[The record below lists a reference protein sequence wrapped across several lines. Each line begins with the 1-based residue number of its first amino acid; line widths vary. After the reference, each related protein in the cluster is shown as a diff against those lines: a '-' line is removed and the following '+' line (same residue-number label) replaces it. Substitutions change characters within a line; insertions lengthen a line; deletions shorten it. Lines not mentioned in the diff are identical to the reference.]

1 MNSIQIEILA
11 ILHILI
17 CLSYFAINV
26 RFKGLQNS
34 FYKLAI
40 ILFLPVA
47 GILFF
52 IVSAIFEAFGNKSDS
67 MVESYLKYVK
77 DDKHIYYEEAID
89 FEKEINTIPIA
100 DSLEFSSNKNK
111 RAYLIYILKRDFS
124 KHIKGLQ
131 KAIKSSDTETSHYA
145 ASALMEIKKQFEI
158 AISSAREKYESNKE
172 NIAFMK
178 EYLEIL
184 KKYLKSGLADKI
196 DYGNYLQK
204 YSSVLAEFLKQDKAS
219 ESYFIDKINC
229 EIELLDSKSA
239 LEYCDI
245 FFNSF
250 PDSEK
255 PYLML
260 LKIYYTSNKPE
271 LFGEVL
277 KTLKKRK
284 LSLTDY
290 GEAVIK
296 FWEG

>member
-40 ILFLPVA
+40 ILFLPVV

-52 IVSAIFEAFGNKSDS
+52 IVSAIFEAFGNKSDF

-172 NIAFMK
+172 NITFMK

-184 KKYLKSGLADKI
+184 KKYLESGLADKI
-196 DYGNYLQK
+196 DYDNYIQK
-204 YSSVLAEFLKQDKAS
+204 YSSVLAGFLKQDKTK
-219 ESYFIDKINC
+219 ESYFIEKINC
-229 EIELLDSKSA
+229 EIELLDSESA
-239 LEYCDI
+239 LKYCNI
-245 FFNSF
+245 FFSSF

-260 LKIYYTSNKPE
+260 LKIYYMSDKPE
-271 LFGEVL
+271 LFEEAL
-277 KTLKKRK
+277 KTFKKRK
-284 LSLTDY
+284 LRLTDY